1 MNQGFYNYQPYGIY
15 SGNVTAYQN
24 IPNNTNVTAEN
35 SNQDDRIGF
44 LGPFLL
50 GGLVGGAVAPAFWN
64 RPYYYPY
71 PIYRPYPYPYPYYY

>member
-50 GGLVGGAVAPAFWN
+50 A
-64 RPYYYPY
+64 
-71 PIYRPYPYPYPYYY
+71 